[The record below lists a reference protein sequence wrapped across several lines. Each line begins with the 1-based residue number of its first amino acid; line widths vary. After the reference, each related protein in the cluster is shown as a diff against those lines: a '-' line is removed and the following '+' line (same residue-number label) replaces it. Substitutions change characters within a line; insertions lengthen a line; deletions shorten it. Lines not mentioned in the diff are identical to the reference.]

1 MGGYGS
7 GRSGGRPTVESALR
21 LDIDTLMR
29 RGVIE
34 QGARVVCEMQFSF
47 YDDEL
52 DDWTGEEL
60 AIDDKI
66 LLATSR
72 LATWTSTSTTK
83 PCWMKAHLPRSRG
96 SCGGADTFCNQP
108 RRLGFRPPAA
118 LPPWNLA
125 AAYVASSR
133 RRRRTLPLR
142 SAHSAFVSA
151 DGSSA
156 TLQLGCSENP
166 CAEGSEICKQIKGC
180 KFPFSMVGKQL
191 FSEQHCDMLMAS
203 AWGGRHEAGCLVSA
217 G

>member
-66 LLATSR
+66 CSPRRGSLRGQVRAL
-72 LATWTSTSTTK
+72 
-83 PCWMKAHLPRSRG
+83 RSR
-96 SCGGADTFCNQP
+96 
-108 RRLGFRPPAA
+108 
-118 LPPWNLA
+118 
-125 AAYVASSR
+125 
-133 RRRRTLPLR
+133 
-142 SAHSAFVSA
+142 
-151 DGSSA
+151 
-156 TLQLGCSENP
+156 
-166 CAEGSEICKQIKGC
+166 
-180 KFPFSMVGKQL
+180 
-191 FSEQHCDMLMAS
+191 
-203 AWGGRHEAGCLVSA
+203 AG
-217 G
+217 